1 MVQYIYLDN
10 NKTPTWPE
18 RQQVMLLLF
27 GAVLLTFQPGISLF
41 LFVASLCVSHNS
53 DSSVCVCIKARQ
65 RQSVRKI
72 SKKYRKLPPNA

>member
-1 MVQYIYLDN
+1 MFVCMCVEGSKRALWAEMVQYIYLDN

-41 LFVASLCVSHNS
+41 LFVASLCVSRNS
-53 DSSVCVCIKARQ
+53 DSSVCVCIC
-65 RQSVRKI
+65 SD
-72 SKKYRKLPPNA
+72 